1 MSLGDA
7 DLVAR
12 VLDDPETAP
21 IDERLRATLRF
32 VRKMTR
38 SPADLG
44 PDDARTVLATGVSKK
59 ALYEAIQ
66 VAYLFNI
73 YTRLADVMGWQVP
86 PEGDGS
92 YAAGAKNLLTRGYGI

>member
-1 MSLGDA
+1 MLA
-7 DLVAR
+7 
-12 VLDDPETAP
+12 DPETAA

-32 VRKMTR
+32 LRKMTR
-38 SPADLG
+38 TPDELGPAD
-44 PDDARTVLATGVSKK
+44 ARAVLSAGATKK

-73 YTRLADVMGWQVP
+73 YTRLADVMGWEVP

-92 YAAGAKNLLTRGYGI
+92 YVAGAKNLLSRGYTL